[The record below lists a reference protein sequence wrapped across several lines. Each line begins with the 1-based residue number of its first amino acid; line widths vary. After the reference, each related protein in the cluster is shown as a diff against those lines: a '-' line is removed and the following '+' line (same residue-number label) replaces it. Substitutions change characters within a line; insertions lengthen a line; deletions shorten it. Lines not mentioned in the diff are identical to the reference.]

1 MLASSVVADDGIDAM
16 APQHDVHAAG
26 AVSDEALDGAVD
38 MVLMMRELHMMKNW
52 GTLDTWLRA
61 SFRMLKPNG
70 ILGSRITARRR
81 GRTRPCATTGHLPEA
96 WVIEQVEAAGFKL
109 VARPASSL

>member
-1 MLASSVVADDGIDAM
+1 VVADDGIDAM

-26 AVSDEALDGAVD
+26 TVSDEALDGAVD

-70 ILGSRITARRR
+70 ILGIEDHRAAPGANPAMCDDGPPTRGVGDRAGGGRGVQARR
-81 GRTRPCATTGHLPEA
+81 PLS
-96 WVIEQVEAAGFKL
+96 
-109 VARPASSL
+109 PASSL